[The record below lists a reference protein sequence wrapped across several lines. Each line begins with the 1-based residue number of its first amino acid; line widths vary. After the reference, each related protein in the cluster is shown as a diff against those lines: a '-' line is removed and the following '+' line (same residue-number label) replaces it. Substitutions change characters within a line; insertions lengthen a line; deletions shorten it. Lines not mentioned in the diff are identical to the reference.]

1 MNISGPIRAIIAND
15 TTANTAL
22 QNRVYPGIFPIQ
34 YSLPAVAINIT
45 MVQPNATKT
54 GPGDVDA
61 VIVQV
66 DCYADS
72 YSLANNIAKILRDVL
87 DYFRG
92 DVLMGGEL
100 ISIDWVDYEGQTD
113 AFEEKPREYRVS
125 CDYSVRMKR
134 VGTVGSYDGELVIP
148 SGVNFIQ
155 VYGPYVDDDAAIADG
170 LVAGQ
175 LYTVAAGNDAI
186 PAGTIKKIGT
196 PIGSNFIQVFGPYV
210 DDATAIANGL
220 VNGQLY
226 IVAPGNDS
234 IPAGIIKQIGTP

>member
-34 YSLPAVAINIT
+34 YALPAVAINIV

-61 VIVQV
+61 VMVQV

-92 DVLMGGEL
+92 DVLIGGQL
-100 ISIDWVDYEGQTD
+100 ISIDWLNYEGQTD

-125 CDYSVRMKR
+125 CDYSVRMNR
-134 VGTVGSYDGELVIP
+134 VGAIGDYDGELVIP
-148 SGVNFIQ
+148 SGDNFIQ
-155 VYGPYVDDDAAIADG
+155 VFGPYVDDDAAIADG
-170 LVAGQ
+170 LTTGQ
-175 LYTVAAGNDAI
+175 LYVVAPGNDAI
-186 PAGTIKKIGT
+186 PAGIIKKIGT
-196 PIGSNFIQVFGPYV
+196 P
-210 DDATAIANGL
+210 
-220 VNGQLY
+220 
-226 IVAPGNDS
+226 
-234 IPAGIIKQIGTP
+234 

>member
-34 YSLPAVAINIT
+34 YALPAVAINIV

-54 GPGDVDA
+54 GPGDVDE
-61 VIVQV
+61 VMVQV

-92 DVLMGGEL
+92 DVLIGSQL
-100 ISIDWVDYEGQTD
+100 ISIDWLNYEGQTD

-125 CDYSVRMKR
+125 CDYSVRMNR
-134 VGTVGSYDGELVIP
+134 VGAIGDYNGELVIP
-148 SGVNFIQ
+148 SG
-155 VYGPYVDDDAAIADG
+155 D
-170 LVAGQ
+170 
-175 LYTVAAGNDAI
+175 
-186 PAGTIKKIGT
+186 
-196 PIGSNFIQVFGPYV
+196 NFIQVFGPYV
-210 DDATAIANGL
+210 DDGAAMADGL
-220 VNGQLY
+220 TTGQLY
-226 IVAPGNDS
+226 VVAPGNDA
-234 IPAGIIKQIGTP
+234 IPAGIIKKIGTP

>member
-22 QNRVYPGIFPIQ
+22 QNRVYPGVFPIQ
-34 YSLPAVAINIT
+34 YTLPAVAINIV

-61 VIVQV
+61 VMVQV

-92 DVLMGGEL
+92 DVLIGGQL
-100 ISIDWVDYEGQTD
+100 ISIDWLNYEGQTD

-125 CDYSVRMKR
+125 CDYSVRMNR
-134 VGTVGSYDGELVIP
+134 VGAIGDYDGELVIP
-148 SGVNFIQ
+148 SGDNFIQ
-155 VYGPYVDDDAAIADG
+155 VFGPYVDDDAAIADG
-170 LVAGQ
+170 L
-175 LYTVAAGNDAI
+175 T
-186 PAGTIKKIGT
+186 T
-196 PIGSNFIQVFGPYV
+196 
-210 DDATAIANGL
+210 
-220 VNGQLY
+220 GQLY
-226 IVAPGNDS
+226 IVAPGNDA